1 MKKIGACFAFL
12 VLIAFSASAKMGFGV
27 QGDLYL
33 HSELPSSSDFSF
45 KDGEAKPFVGG
56 SLTLASNHTP
66 WVFALNVKPEP
77 WYVGV
82 TADNWFV
89 YKAHCRCI
97 NHFVFWGISGGVELE
112 GVYGLNTGARLGL
125 GANFFFAR
133 RHLELYAQ
141 AAWNPYFGVNLKR
154 GDGDLFF
161 IRPIHFPVNAGLR
174 VWL

>member
-1 MKKIGACFAFL
+1 MKKISVCFAFL
-12 VLIAFSASAKMGFGV
+12 VLIAFSVSAKMGVGV
-27 QGDLYL
+27 QGNLYL
-33 HSELPSSSDFSF
+33 HSELPASSDFSF
-45 KDGEAKPFVGG
+45 MHDEIKPFVGG
-56 SLTLASNHTP
+56 AITLASNHTP

-89 YKAHCRCI
+89 YKTI
-97 NHFVFWGISGGVELE
+97 GGNFNYFVFWGISGGVELE

-125 GANFFFAR
+125 GVNLFCAR

-141 AAWNPYFGVNLKR
+141 TAWNPFFGVNLKR